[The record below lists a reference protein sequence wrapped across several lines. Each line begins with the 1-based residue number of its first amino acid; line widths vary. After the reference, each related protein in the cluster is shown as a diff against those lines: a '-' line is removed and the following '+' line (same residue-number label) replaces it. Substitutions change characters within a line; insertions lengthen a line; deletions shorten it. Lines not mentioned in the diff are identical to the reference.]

1 MITPDNFR
9 ARPLEWAGNQ
19 LGHMGLGLLFCYWAA
34 AGVTALSGVV
44 PSAWL
49 IVAVWAGVY
58 LLAIELPQKGKL
70 FDTLEDIVYAVAFPA
85 AFILLGRDV
94 IPATADLFHKTAPLA
109 GLITIG
115 LGVGFLLRLWQYRKN
130 EGGNA

>member
-34 AGVTALSGVV
+34 CGVVALVGGV
-44 PSAWL
+44 PSAWMVIGAWALGYVVL
-49 IVAVWAGVY
+49 I
-58 LLAIELPQKGKL
+58 ERPQGGKL
-70 FDTLEDIVYAVAFPA
+70 FDTLEDIVYAVVFPA
-85 AFILLGRDV
+85 AFILLGRDI
-94 IPATADLFHKTAPLA
+94 IPATADLFHKTAPLV
-109 GLITIG
+109 GLVTIG
-115 LGVGFLLRLWQYRKN
+115 LGVGFLLRLWQYQKN